1 MKTNLFQYVPG
12 NSVIHR
18 MNPVT
23 KIFLTIVICVAA
35 FISGNLFY
43 LAGLL
48 AVDLLIGIVAGVA
61 GKTWT
66 IFKGLLKI
74 AIFLFV
80 LQILL
85 VRGGTPVF
93 WIITDQGL
101 LTAARVVIRLVVICM
116 PLALVLAVTR
126 VTDLTISLPCPA
138 AEHLH
143 AQARRADPDPSLRIL
158 ADRRAVIR
166 RREPRQ
172 RPHVFPFRLRVG
184 IFHTEDAARLRRG
197 PQVARARQT
206 HVRQEFRRFDEN
218 GRADRFRLISRQNGT
233 CRKKTDCR
241 KYKERQRRRTKHP
254 EERFS
259 VVEVHHGFSPFIV
272 LLIKGRR
279 MPFRRVLISNFN

>member
-23 KIFLTIVICVAA
+23 KILLTIVICVAA
-35 FISGNLFY
+35 FLSGNLFY

-48 AVDLLIGIVAGVA
+48 VVDLLIGIIAGVA

-85 VRGGTPVF
+85 VRNGTPVL
-93 WIITDQGL
+93 WIITDEGL

-126 VTDLTISLPCPA
+126 VTDLTNSLVQVLHVPYQYAFTLSTAIRFVPQFLEDMSGIMEAQTARGVAFDKARGLKKFSMILPLCAPLLISSVRRTDQTAVA
-138 AEHLH
+138 AEV
-143 AQARRADPDPSLRIL
+143 RG
-158 ADRRAVIR
+158 
-166 RREPRQ
+166 
-172 RPHVFPFRLRVG
+172 FRLRTRESG
-184 IFHTEDAARLRRG
+184 Y
-197 PQVARARQT
+197 
-206 HVRQEFRRFDEN
+206 
-218 GRADRFRLISRQNGT
+218 
-233 CRKKTDCR
+233 KKYPFTAIDLGAVL
-241 KYKERQRRRTKHP
+241 
-254 EERFS
+254 FS
-259 VVEVHHGFSPFIV
+259 LV
-272 LLIKGRR
+272 LLAGAI
-279 MPFRRVLISNFN
+279 LL

>member
-18 MNPVT
+18 MNPVA
-23 KIFLTIVICVAA
+23 KIVLTIIICIAA

-48 AVDLLIGIVAGVA
+48 AVDLLIGIIAGVA

-74 AIFLFV
+74 AVFLFV

-85 VRGGTPVF
+85 VREGSPVF

-126 VTDLTISLPCPA
+126 VTDLTNSLVQV
-138 AEHLH
+138 LH
-143 AQARRADPDPSLRIL
+143 VPYQYAFTLSTAIRFVPQFLEEMAGIMEAQTARGVAFDKARGLKKFSMIL
-158 ADRRAVIR
+158 
-166 RREPRQ
+166 P
-172 RPHVFPFRLRVG
+172 L
-184 IFHTEDAARLRRG
+184 
-197 PQVARARQT
+197 
-206 HVRQEFRRFDEN
+206 
-218 GRADRFRLISRQNGT
+218 
-233 CRKKTDCR
+233 
-241 KYKERQRRRTKHP
+241 
-254 EERFS
+254 
-259 VVEVHHGFSPFIV
+259 
-272 LLIKGRR
+272 
-279 MPFRRVLISNFN
+279 